1 MSAEPVRRP
10 SDDASDPRRRAAPL
24 AEQVRGLVSPPD
36 VCVRVL
42 ELVRSDSAS
51 AEDIAQ
57 VVATD
62 PALTVRLLRIVNS
75 PLYGLRGRVE
85 TVPRAVT
92 VLGVDALTSLV
103 VAVSAVASFAR
114 IPSGLVNMDTFWRHG
129 VLCGLI
135 ARALARRA
143 RVLHPERLF
152 TAGLLHDI
160 GSLVLYH
167 QVPDTMRGLLTA
179 AAGAEQHLYEAE
191 MATFG
196 YAHAQLGG
204 LLLEGWGLP
213 ATLHTAVGWHHEP
226 ARAEEAPIEAAIVHL
241 AEKLANHSGLGG
253 YCEGPIT
260 EPEPPA
266 EDWQAL
272 GLDPDAVDLEEILGQ
287 AGREFAEVVALLAVR
302 R

>member
-1 MSAEPVRRP
+1 MSAQPARSS
-10 SDDASDPRRRAAPL
+10 SDTAPDPHHRAKAV
-24 AEQVRGLVSPPD
+24 AEEVRGLVSPPD
-36 VCVRVL
+36 VCMRVL
-42 ELVRSDSAS
+42 ELVRSERAS
-51 AEDIAQ
+51 ADDIAQ

-75 PLYGLRGRVE
+75 PLYGLRGRIE

-92 VLGVDALTSLV
+92 VLGIDALSSLV
-103 VAVSAVASFAR
+103 VAVSAVASFGR
-114 IPSGLVNMDTFWRHG
+114 IPSKLVNMDTFWRHG

-179 AAGAEQHLYEAE
+179 ADGAEQRLYDAE
-191 MATFG
+191 LATFG

-204 LLLEGWGLP
+204 LLLESWGLP
-213 ATLHTAVGWHHEP
+213 ATLHDAVTWHHEP
-226 ARAEEAPIEAAIVHL
+226 ARAEHAPIEAAILHL
-241 AEKLANHSGLGG
+241 AEKLANHGGLGA
-253 YCEGPIT
+253 YCEGAAD
-260 EPEPPA
+260 EPPPPEA
-266 EDWQAL
+266 DWLAC
-272 GLDPDAVDLEEILGQ
+272 GLEVSESDLEDLLGQ
-287 AGREFAEVVALLAVR
+287 AGQEFGEVVALLAVR